1 MRLGRRDPPSLICH
15 LRRRSEARVGPL
27 ASFGNTAIGV
37 ERKSDTTDLAVTVH

>member
-1 MRLGRRDPPSLICH
+1 MRLGRRDPPSLMWH

-37 ERKSDTTDLAVTVH
+37 ERKSHTTDLAVTVH